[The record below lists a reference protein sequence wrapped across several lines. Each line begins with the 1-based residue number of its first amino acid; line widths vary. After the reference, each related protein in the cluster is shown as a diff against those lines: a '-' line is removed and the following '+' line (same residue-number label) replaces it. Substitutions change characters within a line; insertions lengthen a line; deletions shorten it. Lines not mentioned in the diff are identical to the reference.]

1 MPAPATSTA
10 GRLAAVR
17 ESGALVPDDR
27 DIPRDA
33 RHTVTRIFLDQ
44 QIADI
49 GAGLE
54 PGPRIDPNRLPHSL
68 QARLKQAL
76 KTLEGLPLMTR
87 DVVSA
92 RRRG

>member
-1 MPAPATSTA
+1 M
-10 GRLAAVR
+10 R
-17 ESGALVPDDR
+17 ESGALMPDDM
-27 DIPRDA
+27 DNLRDA
-33 RHTVTRIFLDQ
+33 HQTVTRIILDQ

-49 GAGLE
+49 EAGLE
-54 PGPRIDPNRLPHSL
+54 PGPRIDPKRLPRSL

-92 RRRG
+92 KRRG